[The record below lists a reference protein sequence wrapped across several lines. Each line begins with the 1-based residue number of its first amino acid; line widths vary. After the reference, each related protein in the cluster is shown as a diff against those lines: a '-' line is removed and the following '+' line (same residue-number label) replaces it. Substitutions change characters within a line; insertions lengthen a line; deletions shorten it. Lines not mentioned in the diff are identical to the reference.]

1 MRDAGLTVLVVLVVG
16 AAAWALAPSGSPGFS
31 DAGVRAGVLVILGA
45 GVLGSSLRE
54 PSRRHLG
61 AELLAIVVGGA
72 WVLVWLGNGAAA
84 VVALLA
90 WLLPWSWVL
99 PLRVAG
105 RFGLARVVYL
115 GVSGAMLASPWLVPR
130 SWNDLPRT
138 TLEWNPLVRLH
149 GTVLGE
155 DWFHGPTLY
164 PRVGEG
170 HYRYPELGDGLTIPL
185 VSAAAAVLLAGVLA
199 QIGRRYAASTAKQ
212 A

>member
-31 DAGVRAGVLVILGA
+31 DGGVRAGGLVILGA

-54 PSRRHLG
+54 PSRRHFG
-61 AELLAIVVGGA
+61 AELLAIAVGGA

-99 PLRVAG
+99 PLRVVG
-105 RFGLARVVYL
+105 RSGLARVAYL
-115 GVSGAMLASPWLVPR
+115 GASGAMLATPWLIPR
-130 SWNDLPRT
+130 SWDDLPRPV
-138 TLEWNPLVRLH
+138 LDCNPLVRLH

-170 HYRYPELGDGLTIPL
+170 HYRYPELGDGLAIPL
-185 VSAAAAVLLAGVLA
+185 ACAAAGVAVAALLAHV
-199 QIGRRYAASTAKQ
+199 RRGSAASTPSQ
-212 A
+212 G

>member
-1 MRDAGLTVLVVLVVG
+1 
-16 AAAWALAPSGSPGFS
+16 
-31 DAGVRAGVLVILGA
+31 VRAGVLVILGA

-54 PSRRHLG
+54 PSRRHFG
-61 AELLAIVVGGA
+61 AELLAIAVGGA

-99 PLRVAG
+99 PLRVVG
-105 RFGLARVVYL
+105 RSGLARVAYL
-115 GVSGAMLASPWLVPR
+115 GASGAMLATPWLVPG
-130 SWNDLPRT
+130 SWNDLPRPA
-138 TLEWNPLVRLH
+138 LEWNPLVRLH

-170 HYRYPELGDGLTIPL
+170 YYRYPELGEGLTIPL
-185 VSAAAAVLLAGVLA
+185 ASAAAAVLLAGVLA
-199 QIGRRYAASTAKQ
+199 QIRRRYAVSTARQ
-212 A
+212 S